1 MTWVMTRRT
10 MLAAVGAGACV
21 VAVSGGGA
29 AMRSLVPA
37 TQSPET
43 EAADFVRL
51 LADVHDDYVNGRV
64 VEHAGWILSQHEFDT
79 IGARTAE
86 RAHRANARLS

>member
-1 MTWVMTRRT
+1 MNSTTTRRAV
-10 MLAAVGAGACV
+10 LAAGAAAAT
-21 VAVSGGGA
+21 VAVVSGGGA

-43 EAADFVRL
+43 EASDFVRL

-64 VEHAGWILSQHEFDT
+64 AEYRGWVLSQHELDT
-79 IGARTAE
+79 IGLRRTEQDTAG
-86 RAHRANARLS
+86 AIS